1 MTLMV
6 PSSYQK
12 SREVPANFLFAIK
25 STQITWTL
33 QENGQRFELLC
44 KASFLGTAL
53 CGKSYLNPQ
62 KLCCGWPEG
71 IYNTYL
77 ELTRVSKFRVLEDKI
92 AVNVWRKSMGN

>member
-12 SREVPANFLFAIK
+12 SREVPANFLFVIK

-33 QENGQRFELLC
+33 QENGQRIELLC

-71 IYNTYL
+71 IQYL
-77 ELTRVSKFRVLEDKI
+77 LGAHQSFEISSS
-92 AVNVWRKSMGN
+92 WR

>member
-12 SREVPANFLFAIK
+12 SREVPANFLFVIK

-71 IYNTYL
+71 IQYL
-77 ELTRVSKFRVLEDKI
+77 LGAHQSFEISSSWI
-92 AVNVWRKSMGN
+92 